1 MNRAPALLLLLTAAV
16 AAGCGRTSE
25 AGSPLVGG
33 WAPPGASCDSRGGV
47 VYNKEGVWAGYDV
60 SGRWKLDGDRLT
72 TWVDERGGYDQP
84 GRKVS
89 WERPVTA
96 TILSLSQTDLSL
108 RLQDG
113 STQALKRCQK

>member
-1 MNRAPALLLLLTAAV
+1 MKPASLLLLLLAA
-16 AAGCGRTSE
+16 AGTIGCGRPSE

-33 WAPPGASCDSRGGV
+33 WAPPGQPCDSRDGV
-47 VYNKEGVWAGYDV
+47 VYDKAGVWAGYDV

-72 TWVDERGGYDQP
+72 TWVDERGGSDEP

-89 WERPVTA
+89 GEKPATA
-96 TILSLSQTDLSL
+96 TILSLSQTDLTL

-113 STQALKRCQK
+113 STRMLKRCRK